1 MPAVYI
7 VVAVVGTVAAGFAFK
22 HFVYDPHIAPKV
34 DVWTHELRVRRE
46 ARRRRRHGPMPV
58 SVDLNNAHDDR
69 RSDTSGSDDDDD
81 ARDGKESYELEDMVS
96 KEVLDWRNGVDR
108 AATLRQRKGH
118 NVDSQ
123 SIASGSSTSWS
134 LPQNASPVSIPTH
147 ILADSS
153 SEATSTVPT
162 RISTPLSPQV
172 STLRSSASRSTLR
185 SLPPS
190 TEIRSEQLVA
200 MEVSPPTPAPST
212 FSLTGSD
219 ERSRNVASPS
229 TPSPAATFSSPNLV
243 PSLSLLHPVDL
254 DREHDVELLSAP
266 SSRPD
271 SPFSNFSQPS
281 SIGEFSATSS
291 NEERTNPAHSAG
303 SPLVPPP
310 GITQVLSPPTLL
322 QMSPPSPQSF
332 SEMASFYQTP
342 TTTIPGSAIS
352 RTHSELEFLSFDG
365 DGNSTRSLSPD
376 DISSMSSHDH
386 ESVGSF
392 DDTDEEAYD
401 DARDVRSE
409 FGGSELSMASS
420 WGGLSDSVPGSP
432 RVARR

>member
-69 RSDTSGSDDDDD
+69 RSDTSG
-81 ARDGKESYELEDMVS
+81 KSYELEDMVS

-172 STLRSSASRSTLR
+172 STLRSSTSRSTLR

-190 TEIRSEQLVA
+190 TEIRNEQLVA

-254 DREHDVELLSAP
+254 DHEHDVELLSAP